1 MESKII
7 GNRIKELMNIEGIS
21 EKSLAK
27 SLNLTVVKLE
37 KKLNGEE
44 EFYISEMTKIKEIF
58 KLNLDVFA
66 KLFFEKDF
74 SLSEI
79 IPNIYK

>member
-1 MESKII
+1 MEPKVI
-7 GNRIKELMNIEGIS
+7 GNRIKELMNIEAVTEG
-21 EKSLAK
+21 KLAQ
-27 SLNLTVVKLE
+27 NLKLTLLELE

-44 EFYISEMTKIKEIF
+44 EFYISEMMKIKELF
-58 KLNLDVFA
+58 NLNLDVFA

-74 SLSEI
+74 SWNEV

>member
-21 EKSLAK
+21 EKKLAK

-44 EFYISEMTKIKEIF
+44 EFYISEMMKIKELF
-58 KLNLDVFA
+58 NLNLDVFA

-74 SLSEI
+74 SWNEV

>member
-7 GNRIKELMNIEGIS
+7 GNRIKELMNIEKIS

-74 SLSEI
+74 SWNEI

>member
-1 MESKII
+1 MEAKII
-7 GNRIKELMNIEGIS
+7 GNRIKELINIEGIS
-21 EKSLAK
+21 KESLAK
-27 SLNLTVVKLE
+27 SLDLKLLKLE

-44 EFYISEMTKIKEIF
+44 EFYISEMMKIKEIF
-58 KLNLDVFA
+58 NLNLDVFA

-74 SLSEI
+74 NWNEI

>member
-1 MESKII
+1 MEAKII

-21 EKSLAK
+21 KESLTK
-27 SLNLTVVKLE
+27 SLNLTLGKLE

-44 EFYISEMTKIKEIF
+44 EFYISEMMKIKEIF
-58 KLNLDVFA
+58 NLNLDVFA

-74 SLSEI
+74 NWNEI

>member
-27 SLNLTVVKLE
+27 SLNLTIVKLE

-44 EFYISEMTKIKEIF
+44 EFYISEMMKIKEIF
-58 KLNLDVFA
+58 NLNLEVFA
-66 KLFFEKDF
+66 KLFFEEDF
-74 SLSEI
+74 ELEEGI
-79 IPNIYK
+79 VNFKK

>member
-1 MESKII
+1 MEAKII
-7 GNRIKELMNIEGIS
+7 GNRIKELINIEGTS
-21 EKSLAK
+21 KESLAK
-27 SLNLTVVKLE
+27 SLDLKLLKLE

-44 EFYISEMTKIKEIF
+44 EFYISEMMKIKEIF
-58 KLNLDVFA
+58 NLNLDVFS

-74 SLSEI
+74 NWNEI

>member
-74 SLSEI
+74 SWNEI

>member
-1 MESKII
+1 MEAKII
-7 GNRIKELMNIEGIS
+7 GNRIKELMNIEKIDDN
-21 EKSLAK
+21 EFAQK
-27 SLNLTVVKLE
+27 LNLTLLKLE

-74 SLSEI
+74 SWNEI

>member
-1 MESKII
+1 MEAKII
-7 GNRIKELMNIEGIS
+7 GNRIKELINIEGIS
-21 EKSLAK
+21 KESLAK
-27 SLNLTVVKLE
+27 SLDLKLLKLE

-44 EFYISEMTKIKEIF
+44 EFYISEMMKIKEIF
-58 KLNLDVFA
+58 NLNLDVFS

-74 SLSEI
+74 NWNEI